1 MSKIKRALA
10 IAALA
15 ALVGCTTIP
24 KNNVPKNNFPKSR
37 EYTQLESLVLEKT
50 KDNQTV
56 MFGDKHLEYSKDSE
70 FVINILP
77 ELKQQGF
84 DYLALEIDTSTKDP
98 DFSKKVKKFIKKYDK
113 GGYNIADL
121 MKFSVGLDDEE
132 LDSIDRYFLRNFI
145 DYTDG
150 RQKGFSFF
158 MRDVS
163 RLIAPGWKEL
173 VDAGKDNGFKIVLYD
188 AAVGSYETFNE
199 RDEVSYKNLKERI
212 FDNDHDAKVIIYCGS
227 AHLGE
232 DSLYDQ
238 NIILWDIIILD
249 KTTGGLYNSI
259 GYHLNKH
266 TKDRNLAVDLS
277 PSDDMPGVDISLD
290 LDKQKVN

>member
-24 KNNVPKNNFPKSR
+24 KNNFPKPR
-37 EYTQLESLVLEKT
+37 EYTELESLVLDKT

-56 MFGDKHLEYSKDSE
+56 MFGDQHLAYSKDSE

-98 DFSKKVKKFIKKYDK
+98 ALSKKVKKFIKKYDK
-113 GGYNIADL
+113 GRYDIADL

-132 LDSIDRYFLRNFI
+132 LDSIDRYFSRNFI

-150 RQKGFSFF
+150 RKKDFSFF

-199 RDEVSYKNLKERI
+199 RDRVSYKNLKERI
-212 FDNDHDAKVIIYCGS
+212 FDKDHDAKVIIYCGS
-227 AHLGE
+227 SHLSE
-232 DSLYDQ
+232 DSLYDTSL
-238 NIILWDIIILD
+238 ILWEIISLD
-249 KTTGGLYNSI
+249 KVTEGLYNSI

-266 TKDRNLAVDLS
+266 TKDRNLTVDLS
-277 PSDDMPGVDISLD
+277 PGDDMPGVDISLD